1 MKETHRKILEFVTSY
16 MLGHGYPPTT
26 REIADGVGYTSTS
39 TIFNHLRDMRAA
51 GLIHYIDEC
60 PRTITVPGYR
70 YIHIQ
75 EGRKERGGNAGQHD
89 AGRDTSIHEVV

>member
-39 TIFNHLRDMRAA
+39 TIFNHLRDMRTA
-51 GLIHYIDEC
+51 GLINYIDEC

-70 YIHIQ
+70 YMKI
-75 EGRKERGGNAGQHD
+75 EGRKDHGGTGKQCSAVNI
-89 AGRDTSIHEVV
+89 RVV